1 VTIPTP
7 RPGDPSG
14 SVVVD
19 QGDDDRAVYT
29 VDEVAYLLTLS
40 RSAAYAMVRAGEIPA
55 RRLGRRWVIPKNRFH
70 VWLDDLPEASLED
83 VAREC
88 GIGPDDDH
96 QVTNLDPADLV
107 RARDEIDALDRGD
120 LHLDDIDPRDTP

>member
-1 VTIPTP
+1 MTIPTP
-7 RPGDPSG
+7 RTGPADD
-14 SVVVD
+14 VD

-40 RSAAYAMVRAGEIPA
+40 RSATYAMVRAGQIPA

-70 VWLDDLPEASLED
+70 TWLDDLPEASLED
-83 VAREC
+83 VAHAC
-88 GIGPDDDH
+88 GVDPATH
-96 QVTNLDPADLV
+96 QPSNLDPTDLF

-120 LHLDDIDPRDTP
+120 LDLDDIDPRDTP